1 MTGSPPAGDHMFS
14 AFGSMVRMAAS
25 SLAMNTLSSFSPTT
39 IERSFNRSFSAI
51 SPPSNPKTIE
61 NDKLRQFLVV
71 VANPPFSLSK
81 WDSGFLSNV
90 ANENDK
96 KKEAKRN
103 EDEKNKAIILK
114 NQLEKEKLTLTV
126 KVGDNGKLFGAITN
140 KEIAGELENKFGLK
154 IDKKKIE
161 CSIKALGE
169 HKVTIK
175 LHQDV
180 KAEITV
186 ITKE

>member
-1 MTGSPPAGDHMFS
+1 MAKIQVILTQDVAGQGRKGDMITVSDGYAKNFILNKNKGII
-14 AFGSMVRMAAS
+14 ATPEA
-25 SLAMNTLSSFSPTT
+25 LQK
-39 IERSFNRSFSAI
+39 I
-51 SPPSNPKTIE
+51 
-61 NDKLRQFLVV
+61 
-71 VANPPFSLSK
+71 
-81 WDSGFLSNV
+81 
-90 ANENDK
+90 ENDK

-114 NQLEKEKLTLTV
+114 NQLEKEKLVLTV

-140 KEIAGELENKFGLK
+140 KEIAAEMEKSFGLK

-161 CSIKALGE
+161 CSIKSFGE

-175 LHQDV
+175 LHPEV

>member
-1 MTGSPPAGDHMFS
+1 MAKIQVILTQDVAGQGRKGDMITVSDGYAKNFILNKNKGII
-14 AFGSMVRMAAS
+14 ATPEA
-25 SLAMNTLSSFSPTT
+25 LQK
-39 IERSFNRSFSAI
+39 I
-51 SPPSNPKTIE
+51 
-61 NDKLRQFLVV
+61 
-71 VANPPFSLSK
+71 
-81 WDSGFLSNV
+81 
-90 ANENDK
+90 ENDK

-114 NQLEKEKLTLTV
+114 NQLEKEKLVLTV
-126 KVGDNGKLFGAITN
+126 KVGDNGKLFGTITN
-140 KEIAGELENKFGLK
+140 KEVAAEMEKSFGLK

-161 CSIKALGE
+161 CSIKSLGE

-175 LHQDV
+175 LHPEV

>member
-1 MTGSPPAGDHMFS
+1 MAKIQVILTQDVAGQGRKGDMITVSDGYAKNFILNKNKGII
-14 AFGSMVRMAAS
+14 A
-25 SLAMNTLSSFSPTT
+25 TQK
-39 IERSFNRSFSAI
+39 I
-51 SPPSNPKTIE
+51 
-61 NDKLRQFLVV
+61 
-71 VANPPFSLSK
+71 
-81 WDSGFLSNV
+81 
-90 ANENDK
+90 ENDK

-114 NQLEKEKLTLTV
+114 NQLEKEKLVLTV

-140 KEIAGELENKFGLK
+140 KEIAAEMEKSFGLK

-161 CSIKALGE
+161 CSIKSLGE

-175 LHQDV
+175 LHPEV

>member
-1 MTGSPPAGDHMFS
+1 MAKIQVILTQDVAGQGRKGDLITVSDGYAKNFILNKNKGII
-14 AFGSMVRMAAS
+14 ATPEA
-25 SLAMNTLSSFSPTT
+25 LQK
-39 IERSFNRSFSAI
+39 I
-51 SPPSNPKTIE
+51 
-61 NDKLRQFLVV
+61 
-71 VANPPFSLSK
+71 
-81 WDSGFLSNV
+81 
-90 ANENDK
+90 ENDK

-114 NQLEKEKLTLTV
+114 NQLEKEKLFLTV

-140 KEIAGELENKFGLK
+140 KEIAAEMEKSFGLK

-161 CSIKALGE
+161 CSIKSLGE
-169 HKVTIK
+169 HKVTVK

>member
-1 MTGSPPAGDHMFS
+1 MAKIQVILTQDVAGQGRKGDLITVSDGYAKNFILNKNKGII
-14 AFGSMVRMAAS
+14 ATAEA
-25 SLAMNTLSSFSPTT
+25 LQK
-39 IERSFNRSFSAI
+39 I
-51 SPPSNPKTIE
+51 
-61 NDKLRQFLVV
+61 
-71 VANPPFSLSK
+71 
-81 WDSGFLSNV
+81 
-90 ANENDK
+90 ENDK

-114 NQLEKEKLTLTV
+114 NQLEKEKLVLTV

-140 KEIAGELENKFGLK
+140 KEIATEMEKSFGLK

-161 CSIKALGE
+161 CSIKSLGE
-169 HKVTIK
+169 HKVTVK